1 MSAIAYVTDSKMLE
15 LHRLNNHETMNFWRL
30 SNNVNFSDFGKGDLV
45 FFLSKDKEHKKRS
58 EKGIVG
64 FGRVTDISVASVK
77 TMWERHGIY
86 NGYNSL
92 NEFKEAILRVS
103 KDRKLP
109 SKISSF
115 LLEDVTFFQPVYLSE
130 CGMKISSSVE
140 SYIYLKPEE
149 VVISLLDLA
158 KQSGDL
164 WSDFNNNREKIERE
178 KLLYSLFAAHE
189 KIGDIPGSEKGYRKA
204 TRVLKAYAEE
214 HPEYRF
220 IRGSRSELYCLGKQ
234 SLDILIYE
242 DKDIDRRTLIGQAQL
257 YRYYLGY
264 YYHRDVA
271 VRFLTS
277 ERNEDNE
284 YFMNALL

>member
-109 SKISSF
+109 S
-115 LLEDVTFFQPVYLSE
+115 
-130 CGMKISSSVE
+130 KISSSVE

>member
-45 FFLSKDKEHKKRS
+45 FFLSKDREHKKRS
-58 EKGIVG
+58 EKGVVG
-64 FGRVTDISVASVK
+64 FGRVADIAVASVK
-77 TMWERHGIY
+77 TMWNHHGIY
-86 NGYNSL
+86 NGYRSL
-92 NEFKEAILRVS
+92 EEFKEAILRVS

-149 VVISLLDLA
+149 TVIKLLDLA
-158 KQSGDL
+158 KQSGDI
-164 WSDFNNNREKIERE
+164 WSDFNKNSEKIERE

-189 KIGDIPGSEKGYRKA
+189 KIGDIANSEKGYRKA
-204 TRVLKAYAEE
+204 VRTLKSYMEE
-214 HPEYRF
+214 HPEYAF

-234 SLDILIYE
+234 SLDILFYE
-242 DKDIDRRTLIGQAQL
+242 DRKIDRRLLIGQAQL
-257 YRYYLGY
+257 YRYYLSY
-264 YYHRDVA
+264 FYQQEVT

-277 ERNEDNE
+277 ERNKESE
-284 YFMNALL
+284 HLMNALL